1 MNNRQ
6 KNKMNRNIFRLTV
19 CSFDKEMVKMP
30 HGFFHK
36 CRMELRE
43 AKEKYIQYAHME
55 HIGIWSPC
63 GDKTEKYPNRFRLK
77 IWIKTSYKG

>member
-6 KNKMNRNIFRLTV
+6 KNKMDHNFFKLNTCVLDRKI
-19 CSFDKEMVKMP
+19 P
-30 HGFFHK
+30 HGFQHK

-43 AKEKYIQYAHME
+43 AKEKYIQDAHRE

-77 IWIKTSYKG
+77 TWIKTSYKG